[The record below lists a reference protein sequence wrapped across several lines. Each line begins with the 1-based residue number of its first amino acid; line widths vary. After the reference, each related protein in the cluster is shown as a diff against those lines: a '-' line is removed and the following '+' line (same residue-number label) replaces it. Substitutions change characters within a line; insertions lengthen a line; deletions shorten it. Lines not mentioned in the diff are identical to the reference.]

1 MARATIV
8 EDLLVSVL
16 GEMHA
21 LRALASV
28 QRSAEVLALE
38 QASIDAPVAPG
49 QLAEAL
55 GLALFV
61 GLLDRVPSGASYV
74 AVKVGAGDQVVFDHG
89 ALRTVLW
96 ANNGALPPGRAAI
109 ARVLEPLGYAQCEV
123 YPLPTLRMTGYAY
136 AHQQFPETLPQYF
149 VSELHPEQFSVP
161 FQDAVSSVLSS
172 SREPLT
178 TFDKWLL
185 AKLTNKGKLPFNEA
199 CAVLKAAVG
208 CFARQHND
216 PTLQAY
222 ETLKAESA
230 EMAWIATE
238 GNVFNHATD
247 RVANV
252 MAVADEQRLAGRAI
266 KALVEVSASGR
277 VRQTALLADKVSR
290 NFVAADGSLSAREVS
305 GSFYEFI
312 SRDCLPGCT
321 KLDLA
326 FDSGNAT
333 GIFKVTA
340 EVAKAA

>member
-1 MARATIV
+1 MVV

-16 GEMHA
+16 GEAQA

-28 QRSAEVLALE
+28 ARSADVRATESAAPDTPATPVLPA
-38 QASIDAPVAPG
+38 

-74 AVKVGAGDQVVFDHG
+74 DAKVAAGEKVVFDHG

-96 ANNGALPPGRAAI
+96 PNNGALPEGRAAI
-109 ARVLEPLGYAQCEV
+109 ARVLEPLGYVQRDV
-123 YPLPTLRMTGYAY
+123 YPLPALRMTGYAY
-136 AHQQFPETLPQYF
+136 THQQFPESLPQYF
-149 VSELHPEQFSVP
+149 VSELHPEQFTNA
-161 FQDAVSSVLSS
+161 FQDAVTTTLAS
-172 SREPLT
+172 SREPLS

-185 AKLTNKGKLPFNEA
+185 AKLTTNGKLPFNEA
-199 CAVLKAAVG
+199 CAVLKAALG
-208 CFARQHND
+208 CFARQHSE
-216 PTLQAY
+216 PSLQAY

-247 RVANV
+247 RVDDV
-252 MAVADEQRLAGRAI
+252 VAVAEVQRKAGRSI
-266 KALVEVSASGR
+266 KAFVEISASGR
-277 VRQTALLADKVSR
+277 VRQTALLADKVRRS
-290 NFVAADGSLSAREVS
+290 FVAADGTLVSREVP

-312 SRDCLPGCT
+312 SRDCLPGSVN
-321 KLDLA
+321 LDLA

>member
-1 MARATIV
+1 MVV
-8 EDLLVSVL
+8 EDLLVAVL
-16 GEMHA
+16 GDS
-21 LRALASV
+21 RTTGILASV
-28 QRSAEVLALE
+28 ARSAEVSALE
-38 QASIDAPVAPG
+38 RASPDAPVLPG

-55 GLALFV
+55 GLALFA

-74 AVKVGAGDQVVFDHG
+74 EAKRVLGEKVVFDHG

-96 ANNGALPPGRAAI
+96 TNNGALPAGRAAI
-109 ARVLEPLGYAQCEV
+109 ARVLEPLGYAQQEV
-123 YPLPTLRMTGYAY
+123 YPLPALRMTGYAY
-136 AHQQFPETLPQYF
+136 THKQFPETLPQYF
-149 VSELHPEQFSVP
+149 VSELHPEQFSAP
-161 FQDAVSSVLSS
+161 FQDAVTSVLAL
-172 SREPLT
+172 SRDPLS

-185 AKLTNKGKLPFNEA
+185 AKLTTNAKLPFNEA
-199 CAVLKAAVG
+199 CAVLKAAIG
-208 CFARQHND
+208 CFARQHAD

-247 RVANV
+247 RVTDV
-252 MAVADEQRLAGRAI
+252 VAVANAQRLAGRAI
-266 KALVEVSASGR
+266 KARVEISASGR

-290 NFVAADGSLSAREVS
+290 NFVRADGTLQTMQVP

-312 SRDCLPGCT
+312 SRDCLPDSD